1 MNTRK
6 AIARAD
12 ELRPNA
18 VSEEM
23 KASWIYELD
32 GKVAELQG
40 VPVPESKWPED
51 FDHLMPSPYDNIYEL
66 YLCAQIDNANLET
79 ELSKQRSTKMI
90 WRCSTRPGTR
100 QGPGGGAR
108 TGSRKAADG
117 GSCNET
123 SNTPQPFTG
132 DTA

>member
-66 YLCAQIDNANLET
+66 YLCAQIDNANMET
-79 ELSKQRSTKMI
+79 ALYENDMAMFNAAWDEARAW
-90 WRCSTRPGTR
+90 WRRTHR
-100 QGPGGGAR
+100 QPESSGWMVM
-108 TGSRKAADG
+108 
-117 GSCNET
+117 
-123 SNTPQPFTG
+123 
-132 DTA
+132 